1 MPGLTV
7 VILAAGEGTRMRSS
21 TPKVLHPLCGRP
33 LVAWPLAAAQEAGAT
48 KLVVVDNPRRRLAEH
63 LPEGV
68 EVAVQERPL
77 GTGDAVKAAAGH
89 FEAGVPVVILAGD
102 VPLITAE
109 AIRSLVEAHEQAGAA
124 ATMATMVLEDPAS
137 YGRVIRAE
145 DGTVERV
152 VEAKAPGD
160 ATPQQLAIKEVNTG
174 IFCFDGGALAEA
186 LEAITPDNA
195 QGEYYLP
202 DVLPAL
208 NRRGATVA
216 AHVVDDAALTLGVN
230 DRVDLAEVRA
240 HAQRRIQLAHMRA
253 GVTIVEPA
261 STSIDVSVA
270 IGQDTTLEP
279 GTVLKGATT
288 IGEGATIGP
297 ATTVTDATV
306 GDGATVRHSYLDGAT
321 VGQGASV
328 GPFAYLRPGADLG
341 PGAKAGTFVEIKN
354 STIGEGAKVPHLSYI
369 GDADVGAGTNLG
381 AATITAN
388 YDGVAKHRTT
398 IGEGVRTSVDTTL
411 VAPVTLGDGAYTG
424 AGSVITKDVPARAL
438 GIARERQRNIEGYAD
453 RKSRSER

>member
-160 ATPQQLAIKEVNTG
+160 ATPEQLAIKEVNTG

-208 NRRGATVA
+208 NRKGATVA